1 MSEPVTITFSP
12 RSAKSEKDRDTE
24 GIKKDSIN
32 SQRGFKMLSLSKCV
46 PRRTQIQLA
55 KKSLFRTFTTSAD
68 KTWSLSRRFMT
79 SADYIAGDDLYGSHN
94 YHPLPVVLC
103 RGKGVNVFDVE
114 GRRYLD
120 FLAGYSAVN
129 QGHCHERLVKVM
141 QQQCEQLTLVSRAFH
156 SNQFAP
162 YAELMTKTFGYD
174 RVLPMNTGVE
184 TGETALKLC
193 RRWAYDVKGV
203 KNNEALMIYPAG
215 NFWGRTL
222 AAISSSSDKES
233 FGGFGPLLPGYLSIP
248 YNDLKALEKCL
259 EEYGHRVAAY
269 MAEPIQGEAGVIV
282 PSPGYLRGVR
292 ELCNKHNV
300 LLVADEVQ
308 TGLARTG
315 KMLACDWEDV
325 KPDILLLGKALS
337 GGMLPVSAILANSDI
352 MLTIKPGQHGS
363 TYGGNPLAC
372 AVASEAIKVI
382 IDERMAE
389 NAQARGEEV
398 RAALSKLATTL
409 TAGTI
414 RDVRGRGLL
423 NAIEFKPNMVDDKGR
438 PLSAYDICIELKDAQ
453 VRHGAQVGLLCKPTH
468 EHTIRLAP
476 PLIIT
481 KEMLQEALEIFSF
494 VVQESLAGR
503 NRKA

>member
-1 MSEPVTITFSP
+1 
-12 RSAKSEKDRDTE
+12 
-24 GIKKDSIN
+24 
-32 SQRGFKMLSLSKCV
+32 
-46 PRRTQIQLA
+46 
-55 KKSLFRTFTTSAD
+55 
-68 KTWSLSRRFMT
+68 
-79 SADYIAGDDLYGSHN
+79 
-94 YHPLPVVLC
+94 
-103 RGKGVNVFDVE
+103 
-114 GRRYLD
+114 
-120 FLAGYSAVN
+120 
-129 QGHCHERLVKVM
+129 
-141 QQQCEQLTLVSRAFH
+141 
-156 SNQFAP
+156 
-162 YAELMTKTFGYD
+162 
-174 RVLPMNTGVE
+174 
-184 TGETALKLC
+184 
-193 RRWAYDVKGV
+193 
-203 KNNEALMIYPAG
+203 
-215 NFWGRTL
+215 
-222 AAISSSSDKES
+222 
-233 FGGFGPLLPGYLSIP
+233 
-248 YNDLKALEKCL
+248 
-259 EEYGHRVAAY
+259 

-409 TAGTI
+409 PAGTI